1 MHKIKLIALCA
12 IATGG
17 LAGCLNNDLDR
28 AAAGAAIGGAGAY
41 AVGGSV
47 ATGVIV
53 GTAAGALCDDAG
65 LCRRY

>member
-1 MHKIKLIALCA
+1 MHKIKLLALCA
-12 IATGG
+12 LAMGG
-17 LAGCLNNDLDR
+17 LAGCFNRALDR
-28 AAAGAAIGGAGAY
+28 AAAGAAIGGVGAY

-65 LCRRY
+65 LCRY